1 LGYIISPQEVATDPD
16 KVQIIANWP
25 VPTSVKELRSFL
37 GLAGYYRKFVK
48 HFGVLSKPLTHM
60 LRKGELFVWTQEQ
73 TESFE
78 AIKRALII
86 APILALPDFS
96 LPFVMETDTSDKGIR
111 VVLQQMA
118 TPLLIYV
125 RL

>member
-1 LGYIISPQEVATDPD
+1 VNSLYG
-16 KVQIIANWP
+16 
-25 VPTSVKELRSFL
+25 LRN
-37 GLAGYYRKFVK
+37 K
-48 HFGVLSKPLTHM
+48 
-60 LRKGELFVWTQEQ
+60 Q
-73 TESFE
+73 SFE
-78 AIKRALII
+78 AIKRALIT
-86 APILALPDFS
+86 APVLALPDFS

>member
-1 LGYIISPQEVATDPD
+1 
-16 KVQIIANWP
+16 
-25 VPTSVKELRSFL
+25 
-37 GLAGYYRKFVK
+37 
-48 HFGVLSKPLTHM
+48 M

-78 AIKRALII
+78 AIKRALIT
-86 APILALPDFS
+86 APVLALPDFS